1 MKRNYIS
8 FVIPAK
14 NEEGSLAILFQ
25 RIKESFRKIKYPF
38 EVIFVDDGST
48 DRTLEIMNKIR
59 TKDKRAK
66 IISLRGN
73 FGKSIALRSG
83 FEHAKGNIIITM
95 DADLQDDPVEIPRF
109 LKKIEEGYD
118 LVSGWKKVRHDPPS
132 KVIPSRI
139 LNRIITFATGLTI
152 HDTNCG
158 YKAYTKECVQNL
170 NLYGELYRFIPVIA
184 AKQNFKIT
192 EIIVKHHKRKYG
204 KSKFGVG
211 RNIKGFLDLITI
223 IFLTG
228 FIRRP
233 GHFFGTIGV
242 GLFSGG
248 FLIGIYIA
256 YLRLTTGTI
265 QFRYPLLFLG
275 ILLMTVGI
283 QFISTGL
290 IAELITNFNF
300 EAKTTKNYIKKI
312 NL

>member
-1 MKRNYIS
+1 
-8 FVIPAK
+8 
-14 NEEGSLAILFQ
+14 
-25 RIKESFRKIKYPF
+25 
-38 EVIFVDDGST
+38 
-48 DRTLEIMNKIR
+48 
-59 TKDKRAK
+59 
-66 IISLRGN
+66 
-73 FGKSIALRSG
+73 
-83 FEHAKGNIIITM
+83 
-95 DADLQDDPVEIPRF
+95 
-109 LKKIEEGYD
+109 
-118 LVSGWKKVRHDPPS
+118 
-132 KVIPSRI
+132 
-139 LNRIITFATGLTI
+139 
-152 HDTNCG
+152 
-158 YKAYTKECVQNL
+158 
-170 NLYGELYRFIPVIA
+170 
-184 AKQNFKIT
+184 
-192 EIIVKHHKRKYG
+192 VKHHKRKYG

-275 ILLMTVGI
+275 ILLITVGI